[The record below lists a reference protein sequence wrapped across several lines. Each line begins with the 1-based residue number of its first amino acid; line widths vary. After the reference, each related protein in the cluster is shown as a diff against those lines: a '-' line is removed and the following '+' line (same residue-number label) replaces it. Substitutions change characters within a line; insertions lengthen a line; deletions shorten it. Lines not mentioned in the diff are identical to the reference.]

1 MKDKLFEKEWQKLL
15 DIEVVRYWKFIGK
28 DPYSNLKIQNR

>member
-1 MKDKLFEKEWQKLL
+1 MNDKLFEKELQKLL
-15 DIEVVRYWKFIGK
+15 RYWKFNGK